1 MPPCVLLLNLTLTH
15 TLPPYG
21 YGIKCFV
28 ATPQS
33 PTIHWLCLHC
43 HSNQDTGD
51 RLTAPHIKYHL
62 NPIEV
67 YLSMFLTYIKS
78 NITVIYC
85 KNWDRNAPYC
95 LGSHRGGIIKP
106 RCRLRLPDKGSEICR
121 GGEKK
126 RKKKAGKQGSECK
139 TIPLLLKT
147 HKRRCLTHYG
157 YSWVRAPGR
166 SRWGLTTVNTEVS
179 LLYSSQSRVSEQPPP
194 TPLPLGYH
202 WNWARW
208 NVHRLGPGP
217 NQEICVI
224 FSVKHGD

>member
-85 KNWDRNAPYC
+85 KNRDRNAPYC

-126 RKKKAGKQGSECK
+126 RKKKSRQTRERMQNDSIASENTQTQMFNTLRLFLSKGSRQVQVR
-139 TIPLLLKT
+139 PD
-147 HKRRCLTHYG
+147 
-157 YSWVRAPGR
+157 YSKYR
-166 SRWGLTTVNTEVS
+166 SFITV
-179 LLYSSQSRVSEQPPP
+179 
-194 TPLPLGYH
+194 
-202 WNWARW
+202 
-208 NVHRLGPGP
+208 
-217 NQEICVI
+217 
-224 FSVKHGD
+224 